1 MHVIIYH
8 YDNAKM
14 NYPSEM
20 TYIYIAVI
28 PHSYYAQKRSNNGGF
43 GLLHT
48 FTRQTDNE
56 Y

>member
-1 MHVIIYH
+1 
-8 YDNAKM
+8 M
-14 NYPSEM
+14 NYPTEM
-20 TYIYIAVI
+20 IWIYIEVI